1 MSVLVAYDGRDHTKK
16 ALDYAIKHSKAFNT
30 TLYIFSVITSKDTLD
45 KEIEMERI
53 KAYLSEAKESA
64 ISQGVEVQTVLDS
77 GHPGKG
83 IIDASERFDVDAVVV
98 GRSDKSFFDRAVLG
112 SVSEYVIRNATN
124 AVVIV
129 VQ

>member
-1 MSVLVAYDGRDHTKK
+1 MSVLVAYDGREHTNK
-16 ALDYAIKHSKAFNT
+16 ALEYAMDYSKAFNT
-30 TLYIFSVITSKDTLD
+30 TLYIFSVVTSKDQLD
-45 KEIEMERI
+45 KESEMQRI
-53 KAYLSEAKESA
+53 RSYLSEAKERA
-64 ISQGVEVQTVLDS
+64 VAKGVDVETVLES
-77 GHPGKG
+77 GNPGKG
-83 IIDASERFDVDAVVV
+83 IVDAAERFNADAVVV